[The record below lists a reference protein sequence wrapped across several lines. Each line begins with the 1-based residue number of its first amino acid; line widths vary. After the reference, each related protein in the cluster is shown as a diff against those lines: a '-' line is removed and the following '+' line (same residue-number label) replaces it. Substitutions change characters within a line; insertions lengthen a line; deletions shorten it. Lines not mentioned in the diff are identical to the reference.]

1 MPLKWPEYRV
11 NCTSNPGFCCQQIR
25 GSLNCRLRSTKAG
38 KFSGAVELF
47 YLEFARQFVENK
59 HVKSGLGLALLR
71 QVGEASRGSL

>member
-1 MPLKWPEYRV
+1 MPLKWPECRA
-11 NCTSNPGFCCQQIR
+11 NCTSNLGFRCQQIR
-25 GSLNCRLRSTKAG
+25 GSLNCRTRNTKAG

-59 HVKSGLGLALLR
+59 HVKSGLGLALLS